1 LATKGLQALDEQ
13 DQFKTEMGRIAPKP
27 NAPMGALG
35 SGTFDV
41 NAPTNALAPAPA
53 AVPSTNA
60 MVGGYSRSQVEQMLS
75 NPNARIRDMGKSLLG
90 ALPKEATPIAP
101 VLPLPRDVEEQRIR
115 IAKAGRAPGTTVNM
129 PVQEKAEQGE
139 RGTMLVTEY
148 SDISKAAKLAAK
160 TLPALEI
167 QQSVL
172 DSGFKT
178 GFGTEAQKAG
188 ASLLAALG
196 VPEANK
202 FATDAQTF
210 LAATQQAVLQRQLE
224 QKGPQTESDAQRI
237 TQTGAQF
244 GNTSESNKFI
254 IAVAKSQLKRDIEQ
268 RNFYD
273 GWWKKNRT
281 YDGAEDAWFSGEG
294 GKSLF
299 DRPELKAYKQ
309 STAAPAAAPAAATQG
324 TGGFKYLGVVP
335 TESKK

>member
-1 LATKGLQALDEQ
+1 
-13 DQFKTEMGRIAPKP
+13 
-27 NAPMGALG
+27 
-35 SGTFDV
+35 
-41 NAPTNALAPAPA
+41 
-53 AVPSTNA
+53 
-60 MVGGYSRSQVEQMLS
+60 MLT
-75 NPNARIRDMGKSLLG
+75 NPNARIRDMGKNLLG
-90 ALPKEATPIAP
+90 ALPKAAAAPAVSDISRLIAERNALQPGDPNIQIYDAAIRKASTTPPA
-101 VLPLPRDVEEQRIR
+101 
-115 IAKAGRAPGTTVNM
+115 ASTTVNM

-139 RGTMLVTEY
+139 RGKLLVAEY

-244 GNTSESNKFI
+244 GNTPESNKFI

-273 GWWKKNRT
+273 GWWNKKKT
-281 YDGAEDAWFSGEG
+281 YDGAENAWFNGEG

-309 STAAPAAAPAAATQG
+309 STAAPVAAPAAAPQG
-324 TGGFKYLGVVP
+324 TGGFKYLG
-335 TESKK
+335 TEGKK